1 MDNPLNSAALRQQTA
16 PKSNLLPL
24 VFDGVSYEIG
34 RTRLIKDISAS
45 FEAGSLTVILGPNGA
60 GKSLFLRLGHG
71 LIQPSAG
78 RISWQGPGG
87 DADGDGAGNAGGNP
101 QRDQAMVF
109 QRPTMLR
116 RSVAA
121 NLHHVLKQR
130 RYPRARRR
138 DIVEDM
144 LHRTGLTRLAKS
156 PARTLS
162 VGEQQRLAVARAWS
176 VQPEVL
182 FMDEP
187 AAALDPAATHT
198 LEDIMAAIRAAG
210 TKIIMSTHDLGQARR
225 LADDVVFLYRGRMLE
240 RAPADRFFEKPEND
254 LAEAF
259 LNGELLWWNRKELTP
274 PEHFKLRR
282 QK

>member
-1 MDNPLNSAALRQQTA
+1 MDSAPNDAKAQTA
-16 PKSNLLPL
+16 MKSNRLPL
-24 VFDGVSYEIG
+24 TFDRVSFEIG
-34 RTRLIKDISAS
+34 GTKLIKEIATS

-60 GKSLFLRLGHG
+60 GKSLLLRLGHG
-71 LIQPSAG
+71 LIRPSGGA
-78 RISWQGPGG
+78 ITWQGE
-87 DADGDGAGNAGGNP
+87 DIGNAR
-101 QRDQAMVF
+101 RDQAMVF

-130 RYPRARRR
+130 KIDRPRRR

-144 LHRTGLTRLAKS
+144 LQRTGLTRLAKA
-156 PARTLS
+156 PARILS
-162 VGEQQRLAVARAWS
+162 VGEQQRLAVARAWA
-176 VQPEVL
+176 VNPEVL

-187 AAALDPAATHT
+187 AAALDPAATHA
-198 LEDIMAAIRAAG
+198 LEDIMAAIGAAG

-240 RAPADRFFEKPEND
+240 RAPAERFFEKPEND

-259 LNGELLWWNRKELTP
+259 LNGELLWWNRKELKP
-274 PEHFKLRR
+274 PDHFKVRW

>member
-1 MDNPLNSAALRQQTA
+1 MDSALHPAKGQTA
-16 PKSNLLPL
+16 IKSNLLPL
-24 VFDGVSYEIG
+24 TFDNVSFEIG
-34 RTRLIKDISAS
+34 GTKLIKEISTS

-60 GKSLFLRLGHG
+60 GKSLLLRLGHG
-71 LIQPSAG
+71 LIQPSEG
-78 RISWQGPGG
+78 QVSWQGTGG
-87 DADGDGAGNAGGNP
+87 DGNESGNP
-101 QRDQAMVF
+101 RLHQAMVF

-130 RYPRARRR
+130 RIPRARRR

-144 LHRTGLTRLAKS
+144 LQRTGLTRLAKV
-156 PARTLS
+156 PARSLS

-176 VQPEVL
+176 VDPEVL

-187 AAALDPAATHT
+187 AAALDPAATHA

-259 LNGELLWWNRKELTP
+259 LNGELLWWNRKELKP
-274 PEHFKLRR
+274 PDHFKVRW

>member
-1 MDNPLNSAALRQQTA
+1 MDNSPSAETMERRGA
-16 PKSNLLPL
+16 PKSGLLPL
-24 VFDGVSYEIG
+24 VFEGVSYEIG
-34 RTRLIKDISAS
+34 GTKLIKDISAS
-45 FEAGSLTVILGPNGA
+45 FEAGSVTIVLGPNGA

-71 LIQPSAG
+71 LIRPSGG
-78 RISWQGPGG
+78 RVSWRGP
-87 DADGDGAGNAGGNP
+87 DGGGNP
-101 QRDQAMVF
+101 GRSQAMVF

-130 RYPRARRR
+130 GIARPRRR
-138 DIVEDM
+138 EIVEDM
-144 LHRTGLTRLAKS
+144 LQRTGLTRLAKS

-176 VQPEVL
+176 VEPQVL

-187 AAALDPAATHT
+187 AAALDPAATHA

-225 LADDVVFLYRGRMLE
+225 LADEVVFLCRGRMLE
-240 RAPADRFFEKPEND
+240 QAPADRFFEKPEND

-259 LNGELLWWNRKELTP
+259 LNGELLWWNRKELKP
-274 PEHFKLRR
+274 PKHFKVRW